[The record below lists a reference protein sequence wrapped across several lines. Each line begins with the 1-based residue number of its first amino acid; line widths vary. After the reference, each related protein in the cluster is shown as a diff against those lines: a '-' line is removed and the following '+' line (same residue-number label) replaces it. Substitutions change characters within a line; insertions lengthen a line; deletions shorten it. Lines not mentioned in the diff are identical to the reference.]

1 MSEAAAQPEFV
12 PPVAPLDGPTASGRW
27 TRETCA
33 ALDAADPHASRRAAF
48 DLEEGLVY
56 LDGNSLGPLSAG
68 ARARLHEAVEREW
81 RRDLIRSWNTAGW
94 FELPERVGARLARL
108 LGARPGEVLVDDST
122 SANLFKLALA
132 AIQAR
137 GGRGRIVSEAG
148 NFPTDLYVL
157 QGLARLCPG
166 VEFVAVPRE
175 AIPAA
180 IRAGAALVVLT
191 HVHYKSGEMYDLPG
205 ITRLAHEAGAAVL
218 WDLSHSVGAVPVDLR
233 AAGADLAVGCGY
245 KYLNGGPGAPAF
257 LYVRED
263 LQASLSS
270 PLCGWMGHAE
280 PFAFDDAYAPA
291 PGLRRFRC
299 GTPPV
304 LALSALDGAL
314 EAFEGVD
321 LAALRA
327 KAIGLAT
334 LFRELVARECAHHGP
349 VLASPAD
356 PARCGNHVGY
366 AHPRGYEIVQAL
378 IDRGVIG
385 DFRAPDLM
393 RFGFA
398 PLYVRYVDVWD
409 AVARLREVLETRA
422 YERPEYARRAAV
434 T

>member
-1 MSEAAAQPEFV
+1 MNAAVHGPAVPES
-12 PPVAPLDGPTASGRW
+12 PAPRPGSAGRW
-27 TRETCA
+27 SREACL
-33 ALDAADPHASRRAAF
+33 ALDAADPFAARRACF
-48 DLEEGLVY
+48 ELEDGLVY
-56 LDGNSLGPLSAG
+56 LDGNSLGPLTAG
-68 ARARLHEAVEREW
+68 ARTRLHRAVETEW

-108 LGARPGEVLVDDST
+108 LGARPSEVLVDDST
-122 SANLFKLALA
+122 SVNLFKLALA
-132 AIQAR
+132 ALQAR
-137 GGRGRIVSEAG
+137 GGRGRIVSECG

-175 AIPAA
+175 ALADT
-180 IRAGAALVVLT
+180 IREGAALVVLT
-191 HVHYKSGEMYDLPG
+191 HVHYKSGETHDLPA
-205 ITRLAHEAGAAVL
+205 ITRLAHAAGATML
-218 WDLSHSVGAVPVDLR
+218 WDLSHSVGAVPLDL
-233 AAGADLAVGCGY
+233 AGAHVDLAVGCGY

-263 LQASLSS
+263 LQAALAS

-280 PFAFDDAYAPA
+280 PFALDDAYAPA

-321 LAALRA
+321 LVALRT
-327 KAIGLAT
+327 KALWLAT
-334 LFRELVARECAHHGP
+334 LFRELVAGECAGHGLE
-349 VLASPAD
+349 LASPPD
-356 PARCGNHVGY
+356 PARCGNHVAY

-378 IDRGVIG
+378 IARGVIG
-385 DFRAPDLM
+385 DFRAPDLL

-398 PLYVRYVDVWD
+398 PLYVRHVDAWD
-409 AVARLREVLETRA
+409 AVAHLREVLATRE